1 MSDAIYRGHTK
12 DELDQLYSQRHRIDG
27 YDGYLKRWPAESAA
41 ARASLDTVLDVRYGP
56 NDAET
61 YDVFRAGPSA
71 PVQVFVHGGYWYSQ
85 DKTVFESMAP
95 AFVARGATLVSI
107 NYPLAPSVTMTDI
120 VESCR
125 TCLAHIFKNAR
136 TWGGD
141 PSRLYVSGHSAGGH
155 LAATLISTDWPGLDA
170 ALPDDMIK
178 GAMPIS
184 GLYDLEPIRHL
195 TMNETLGITEAEV
208 QRLSPILAIPA
219 AAGSMIMGV
228 GTNEGAEFSRQQADY
243 VDAWRAGG
251 LTCEALNLEG
261 LNHFSIVDDYSAAGG
276 TLFEAACAQMGLSR

>member
-1 MSDAIYRGHTK
+1 MSAAVYRGYTK
-12 DELDQLYSQRHRIDG
+12 GELDQLYSQRHRIEG
-27 YDGYLKRWPAESAA
+27 YDRYLERWPAESAA
-41 ARASLDTVLDVRYGP
+41 ARAALDTVLDVSYGP

-61 YDVFRAGPSA
+61 YDVFRADPGA
-71 PVQVFVHGGYWYSQ
+71 PIQVFIHGGYWYSQ

-95 AFVARGATLVSI
+95 AFVGRGATLVSI
-107 NYPLAPSVTMTDI
+107 NYPLAPTVTLTDL

-125 TCLAHIFKNAR
+125 ACLAHIFKTAS

-141 PSRLYVSGHSAGGH
+141 ASRLYVSGHSAGGH
-155 LAATLISTDWPGLDA
+155 LAATLISTDWSGFDA
-170 ALPDDMIK
+170 ALPDDVIK

-195 TMNETLGITEAEV
+195 TMNETLGITEDEAR
-208 QRLSPILAIPA
+208 RLSPILSIPA
-219 AAGSMIMGV
+219 MSGSMIMGV

-243 VDAWRAGG
+243 ADAWRAGG
-251 LTCEALNLEG
+251 LTCETLNLEG
-261 LNHFSIVDDYSAAGG
+261 LNHFSIVDDYALAGG